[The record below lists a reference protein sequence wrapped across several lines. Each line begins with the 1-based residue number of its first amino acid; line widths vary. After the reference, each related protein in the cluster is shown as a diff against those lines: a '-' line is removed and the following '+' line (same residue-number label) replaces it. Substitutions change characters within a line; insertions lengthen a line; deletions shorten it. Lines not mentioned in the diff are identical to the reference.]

1 MAPGDSDPSFLS
13 HSVAAEADSNKWECF
28 GSRYVFIPIVDVS
41 ESIACGEVGVNISWD
56 VNAKENDG
64 SRSKTF
70 DGREEVLEML
80 RIHRGIFKR
89 K

>member
-1 MAPGDSDPSFLS
+1 MKVSKSVKAFGAGRFDPSFLS

-56 VNAKENDG
+56 VNQ
-64 SRSKTF
+64 
-70 DGREEVLEML
+70 
-80 RIHRGIFKR
+80 R